1 MPKYHARLAPSAA
14 ARWINCPGSVALSE
28 SLPEPPG
35 SEYAS
40 EGTHAHMVAEF
51 KLQRATAGLS
61 TRQFNKAMKNAQDS
75 PYWSK
80 VMDDATDF
88 YVDHVLEAL
97 TAAGWPNADLC
108 IEQRVD
114 FSRWVPE
121 GFGTSDSIIVTDGLM
136 EVIDFKYG
144 QGVRVQAKNNP
155 QLRLYALGAYS
166 LFSSLYDMDRIRM
179 TIIQP
184 RLDHVDTDEISAKEL
199 LIWAAEEVAP
209 RARMAVEGTD
219 YTASGDW
226 CRWCPAKAVCRTRAE
241 KNLELAKMDF
251 KAPPLLTNEEIGAV
265 LAQAEHLQKW
275 AADVQDYALQQ
286 AKAGEHF
293 TGWKLVEGRAV
304 RKYAD
309 DLKVAE
315 ALQAAGYDEAVL
327 YERKLLGISAMEKL
341 VGRKKLTETL
351 GDLIIRPAGKPVLVP
366 ESDKRPEINATASAK
381 ADFDDEGLLP
391 FN

>member
-97 TAAGWPNADLC
+97 SAAGWPNADLC

-114 FSRWVPE
+114 FSRWVPD

-166 LFSSLYDMDRIRM
+166 LFSSLYDMDCIRM

-184 RLDHVDTDEISAKEL
+184 RLDHVDTDEISAKKL

-226 CRWCPAKAVCRTRAE
+226 CRWCPAKA
-241 KNLELAKMDF
+241 
-251 KAPPLLTNEEIGAV
+251 
-265 LAQAEHLQKW
+265 
-275 AADVQDYALQQ
+275 
-286 AKAGEHF
+286 
-293 TGWKLVEGRAV
+293 
-304 RKYAD
+304 
-309 DLKVAE
+309 
-315 ALQAAGYDEAVL
+315 
-327 YERKLLGISAMEKL
+327 IS
-341 VGRKKLTETL
+341 
-351 GDLIIRPAGKPVLVP
+351 
-366 ESDKRPEINATASAK
+366 
-381 ADFDDEGLLP
+381 
-391 FN
+391 